1 MFINNNECMPSFLTL
16 IKIFMFLNNNER
28 MPIVS
33 ISLNEEILKQID
45 SLQKNLGFS
54 GRSDAIRAG
63 IRSFVAEEKQKENL
77 SGNVN
82 AILLVVHNDE
92 YDNQVNGIKHS
103 YEDLITTHLHSK
115 IEGDKCMELF
125 MLKGEADSVSSI
137 TKDFQI
143 NKKMDTVKLVA
154 L

>member
-1 MFINNNECMPSFLTL
+1 
-16 IKIFMFLNNNER
+16 

-33 ISLNEEILKQID
+33 ISLTEESLKEID

-63 IRSFVAEEKQKENL
+63 IRSFVAEEKQKEDL

-125 MLKGEADSVSSI
+125 MLKGEAGSVSSI

-143 NKKMDTVKLVA
+143 NKRMDTVKLVT

>member
-1 MFINNNECMPSFLTL
+1 
-16 IKIFMFLNNNER
+16 

-33 ISLNEEILKQID
+33 ISLTEEILKEID

-63 IRSFVAEEKQKENL
+63 IRSFVSEEKQKENL
-77 SGNVN
+77 FGNVN

-115 IEGDKCMELF
+115 IEGNKCMELF
-125 MLKGEADSVSSI
+125 MLKGEAGSVSSI

-143 NKKMDTVKLVA
+143 NKRMDTVKLVT

>member
-1 MFINNNECMPSFLTL
+1 
-16 IKIFMFLNNNER
+16 

-33 ISLNEEILKQID
+33 ISLTEEILKEID
-45 SLQKNLGFS
+45 NLQKNLGFS

-63 IRSFVAEEKQKENL
+63 IRSFVSEEKQKENL

-115 IEGDKCMELF
+115 IDGDKCMELF
-125 MLKGEADSVSSI
+125 MLKGEADLVSGI

-143 NKKMDTVKLVA
+143 NKKMDSVKLVT

>member
-1 MFINNNECMPSFLTL
+1 
-16 IKIFMFLNNNER
+16 

-33 ISLNEEILKQID
+33 ISLTEEILKEID

-63 IRSFVAEEKQKENL
+63 IRSFVSEEKQKENL

-125 MLKGEADSVSSI
+125 MLKGEADLVSGI

-143 NKKMDTVKLVA
+143 NKKMDSVKLVT

>member
-1 MFINNNECMPSFLTL
+1 
-16 IKIFMFLNNNER
+16 MFLNNNRR

-33 ISLNEEILKQID
+33 ISLTEEILKEID
-45 SLQKNLGFS
+45 TLQKNLGFS

-63 IRSFVAEEKQKENL
+63 IRSFVSEEKQKENL

-143 NKKMDTVKLVA
+143 NKRMDTVKLVA

>member
-1 MFINNNECMPSFLTL
+1 
-16 IKIFMFLNNNER
+16 MFLNNKVR

-33 ISLNEEILKQID
+33 ISLNDEILKQID
-45 SLQKNLGFS
+45 ALQKNLGFS

-63 IRSFVAEEKQKENL
+63 IRSFVSEEKQKEDL

-92 YDNQVNGIKHS
+92 YDNQVTDVKHS
-103 YEDLITTHLHSK
+103 YEDLITMHLHSK

-125 MLKGEADSVSSI
+125 ILKGESELVSDI
-137 TKDFQI
+137 TKNFQI

>member
-1 MFINNNECMPSFLTL
+1 
-16 IKIFMFLNNNER
+16 MFLNNNRR

-33 ISLNEEILKQID
+33 ISLTEEILREID

-63 IRSFVAEEKQKENL
+63 IRSFVSEEKQKENL

-125 MLKGEADSVSSI
+125 MLKGEAESVSSI

-143 NKKMDTVKLVA
+143 NKRMDTVKLVT

>member
-1 MFINNNECMPSFLTL
+1 
-16 IKIFMFLNNNER
+16 MFLNNIR
-28 MPIVS
+28 PLPIVS
-33 ISLNEEILKQID
+33 ISLTEEILKEID
-45 SLQKNLGFS
+45 SIQKNLGFS

-63 IRSFVAEEKQKENL
+63 IRSFVSEEKQKENL

-125 MLKGEADSVSSI
+125 MLKGEAESVSSI

-143 NKKMDTVKLVA
+143 NKRMDTVKLVA

>member
-1 MFINNNECMPSFLTL
+1 
-16 IKIFMFLNNNER
+16 MFLNNNLR

-33 ISLNEEILKQID
+33 ISLTDEILKEID
-45 SLQKNLGFS
+45 TLQKNLGFS

-63 IRSFVAEEKQKENL
+63 IRSFVSEEKQKENL

-125 MLKGEADSVSSI
+125 ILKGESELVSDI
-137 TKDFQI
+137 TKNFQI

>member
-1 MFINNNECMPSFLTL
+1 
-16 IKIFMFLNNNER
+16 

-33 ISLNEEILKQID
+33 ISLTEEILKEID

-63 IRSFVAEEKQKENL
+63 IRSFVSEEKQKENL

-92 YDNQVNGIKHS
+92 YDNQVTEVKHS
-103 YEDLITTHLHSK
+103 YEDLITMHLHSK

-125 MLKGEADSVSSI
+125 ILKGESESVSDI
-137 TKDFQI
+137 TKNFQI

>member
-1 MFINNNECMPSFLTL
+1 
-16 IKIFMFLNNNER
+16 

-33 ISLNEEILKQID
+33 ISLTDEILKEID
-45 SLQKNLGFS
+45 SLQKSLGFS

-63 IRSFVAEEKQKENL
+63 IRSFVSEEKQKEDL

-92 YDNQVNGIKHS
+92 YDDQVNGIKHS
-103 YEDLITTHLHSK
+103 FEDLISTHLHSK
-115 IEGDKCMELF
+115 IEGEKCMELF
-125 MLKGEADSVSSI
+125 MLKGDADSVSTI
-137 TKDFQI
+137 TKDFQK
-143 NKKMDTVKLVA
+143 NKRMDTVKLVT

>member
-1 MFINNNECMPSFLTL
+1 
-16 IKIFMFLNNNER
+16 MFLNNNEH

-33 ISLNEEILKQID
+33 ISLTEEILREID
-45 SLQKNLGFS
+45 TLQKNLGFS

-63 IRSFVAEEKQKENL
+63 IRSFVSEEKQKENL

-125 MLKGEADSVSSI
+125 MLKGEADSVSDI

-143 NKKMDTVKLVA
+143 NKKMDTVKLVT

>member
-1 MFINNNECMPSFLTL
+1 
-16 IKIFMFLNNNER
+16 

-33 ISLNEEILKQID
+33 ISLTDEILKEID
-45 SLQKNLGFS
+45 SLQKSLGFS

-63 IRSFVAEEKQKENL
+63 IRSFVSEEKQKEDL

-92 YDNQVNGIKHS
+92 YDDQVNGIKHS

-125 MLKGEADSVSSI
+125 MLKGEASSVNSI

-143 NKKMDTVKLVA
+143 NKRMDTVKLVA

>member
-1 MFINNNECMPSFLTL
+1 
-16 IKIFMFLNNNER
+16 

-33 ISLNEEILKQID
+33 ISLTEEILKEID
-45 SLQKNLGFS
+45 NLQKNLGFS

-63 IRSFVAEEKQKENL
+63 IRSFVSEEKQKENL

-125 MLKGEADSVSSI
+125 MLKGEADSVSDI

-143 NKKMDTVKLVA
+143 NKKMDTVKLVT

>member
-1 MFINNNECMPSFLTL
+1 
-16 IKIFMFLNNNER
+16 MFLNNNEH

-33 ISLNEEILKQID
+33 ISLTEEILKEID
-45 SLQKNLGFS
+45 TLQKNLGFS

-63 IRSFVAEEKQKENL
+63 IRSFVSEEKQKENL

-125 MLKGEADSVSSI
+125 MLKGEANSVSDI

-143 NKKMDTVKLVA
+143 NKKMDSVKLVT

>member
-1 MFINNNECMPSFLTL
+1 
-16 IKIFMFLNNNER
+16 

-33 ISLNEEILKQID
+33 ISLTDEFLKEID

-63 IRSFVAEEKQKENL
+63 IRSFVSEEKQKENL

-143 NKKMDTVKLVA
+143 NKRMDTVKLVT

>member
-1 MFINNNECMPSFLTL
+1 
-16 IKIFMFLNNNER
+16 MFLNNNQH

-33 ISLNEEILKQID
+33 ISLTEEILKEID

-63 IRSFVAEEKQKENL
+63 IRSFVSEEKQKENL

-143 NKKMDTVKLVA
+143 NKRMDTVKLVT

>member
-1 MFINNNECMPSFLTL
+1 MV
-16 IKIFMFLNNNER
+16 LNNNEH

-33 ISLNEEILKQID
+33 ISLNDEILKQID
-45 SLQKNLGFS
+45 NLQKSLGFS

-63 IRSFVAEEKQKENL
+63 IRSFVSEEKQKEDL

-92 YDNQVNGIKHS
+92 YDNQVTGIKHS

-125 MLKGEADSVSSI
+125 MLKGEANLVTDI
-137 TKDFQI
+137 TKDFQT
-143 NKKMDTVKLVA
+143 NKKMDTVKLVT

>member
-1 MFINNNECMPSFLTL
+1 
-16 IKIFMFLNNNER
+16 MFLNNNVG

-33 ISLNEEILKQID
+33 ISLTEEILKEID
-45 SLQKNLGFS
+45 TLQKNLGFS

-63 IRSFVAEEKQKENL
+63 IRSFVSEEKQKENL

-125 MLKGEADSVSSI
+125 MLKGEADSVSDI

-143 NKKMDTVKLVA
+143 NKKMDTVKLVT

>member
-1 MFINNNECMPSFLTL
+1 
-16 IKIFMFLNNNER
+16 MFLNNILR

-33 ISLNEEILKQID
+33 ISLTEEILREID

-63 IRSFVAEEKQKENL
+63 IRSFVSEEKQKENL

-143 NKKMDTVKLVA
+143 NKRMDTVKLVT